1 MRSLALAAMA
11 GPVDDPEERSG
22 VLAAA
27 RSGDLPAFEMLMRRH
42 ERLVLV
48 TALRL
53 SGNLPDAQAAMM
65 GGAVPQD
72 QALFLILTAHVIQ

>member
-1 MRSLALAAMA
+1 
-11 GPVDDPEERSG
+11 
-22 VLAAA
+22 
-27 RSGDLPAFEMLMRRH
+27 MRRH
-42 ERLVLV
+42 EAGAG